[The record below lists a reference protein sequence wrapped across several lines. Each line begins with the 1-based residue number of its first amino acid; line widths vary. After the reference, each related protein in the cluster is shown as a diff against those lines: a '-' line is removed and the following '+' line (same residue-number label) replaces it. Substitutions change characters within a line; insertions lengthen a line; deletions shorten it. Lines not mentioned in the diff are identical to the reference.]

1 MSSGGSL
8 STKGTIRPGVTRT
21 TKGVIDEGTQA
32 TPGGTSISTQ
42 APPLALALTRGPVVI
57 IIPTATNFALMAVE
71 NIIANLRAQQSANL
85 VLPSLYKRAYL
96 VAYETDE
103 VAVVKP

>member
-1 MSSGGSL
+1 MSSGTSL
-8 STKGTIRPGVTRT
+8 ATKGVLRTGITRA
-21 TKGVIDEGTQA
+21 TKGVIDEIASSG
-32 TPGGTSISTQ
+32 PSSGSTLA
-42 APPLALALTRGPVVI
+42 APPLALERTRGPVMI

-71 NIIANLRAQQSANL
+71 NIVTNLRAQQAANL
-85 VLPSLYKRAYL
+85 SLPSLYKRAYL

>member
-8 STKGTIRPGVTRT
+8 ATKGTLRSGITRS
-21 TKGVIDEGTQA
+21 TKGVIDESTA
-32 TPGGTSISTQ
+32 SSSSIA
-42 APPLALALTRGPVVI
+42 APALSLERTLGPVVI

-71 NIIANLRAQQSANL
+71 NIVANLRVQQSANL
-85 VLPSLYKRAYL
+85 SLPSLYKRAYL

>member
-1 MSSGGSL
+1 MSGGGSL
-8 STKGTIRPGVTRT
+8 STKGTLRSGITRS
-21 TKGVIDEGTQA
+21 TKGVIDEA
-32 TPGGTSISTQ
+32 LTSGSSSS
-42 APPLALALTRGPVVI
+42 APPFALERTLGPVVI

-71 NIIANLRAQQSANL
+71 NIVANLRVQQSANL
-85 VLPSLYKRAYL
+85 SLPSLYKRAYL